1 MPAASLANR
10 AVAYLEGGPA
20 ASAALLRDVL
30 GLSRAPRR
38 IADQVARSLVG
49 DDPRVVRIADDDRAV
64 ITIEGS
70 ELVRG
75 GGGPRCMT
83 LPLRRDDL

>member
-1 MPAASLANR
+1 MLALRPGVGLAYERNDGTLRELER
-10 AVAYLEGGPA
+10 AGYAIIDSADLLEG
-20 ASAALLRDVL
+20 
-30 GLSRAPRR
+30 RR
-38 IADQVARSLVG
+38 PIG
-49 DDPRVVRIADDDRAV
+49 DGDRAV
-64 ITIEGS
+64 ITFFGS

>member
-1 MPAASLANR
+1 MLALRPGLAIGYQRNDGTLREFER
-10 AVAYLEGGPA
+10 AGY
-20 ASAALLRDVL
+20 DVVDAVDFL
-30 GLSRAPRR
+30 T
-38 IADQVARSLVG
+38 G
-49 DDPRVVRIADDDRAV
+49 DDSIKPSRKAV

-83 LPLRRDDL
+83 LPLRRDAP